1 MDSMWAIKIRSKNAN
16 DLLDLIFNERLDISC
31 GGPSRSDDG
40 FFETV
45 AYVPEE
51 KKNELF
57 NRRSA
62 SMEVVELEDMT
73 KNGIERQKEVSKE
86 NRFKDSRSTTYHG
99 LGKKE

>member
-1 MDSMWAIKIRSKNAN
+1 MDSMWAIKIRSKDVN
-16 DLLDLIFNERLDISC
+16 DLLDLIFNERLDTSC
-31 GGPSRSDDG
+31 GGPFRSDDG

-45 AYVPEE
+45 AYVTEE

-62 SMEVVELEDMT
+62 SMEIVELEDMIKT
-73 KNGIERQKEVSKE
+73 GIERQKEVSKE
-86 NRFKDSRSTTYHG
+86 TKFRDSQSTYHG